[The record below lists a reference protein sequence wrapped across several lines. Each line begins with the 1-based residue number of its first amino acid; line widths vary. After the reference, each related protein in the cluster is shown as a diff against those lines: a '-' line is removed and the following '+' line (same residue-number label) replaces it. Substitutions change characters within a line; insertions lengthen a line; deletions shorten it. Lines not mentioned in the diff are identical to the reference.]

1 MLSRTHRGMILLFCM
16 AVFCGTLSAQTQKTI
31 TLRMLYARSG
41 KLIATTHFLV
51 RINHEK
57 ASHGNWVELNEDGTG
72 KLSLPAN
79 ATEITVQ
86 ATYDSATETFVNCDS
101 AATKGYMMDRWY
113 AVSEIVATGVVAPNG
128 CLKPSDAAKLK
139 ITAKPGEFVFFVR
152 PRNKRELSQDDSSQ

>member
-1 MLSRTHRGMILLFCM
+1 MVLLFCM
-16 AVFCGTLSAQTQKTI
+16 AIFCGSLCAQTQKTI

-51 RINHEK
+51 RFNHQK
-57 ASHGNWVELNEDGTG
+57 AFIANTVELNEDGTG

-79 ATEITVQ
+79 AKEITVQ

-101 AATKGYMMDRWY
+101 AATKGYLIDRWY
-113 AVSEIVATGVVAPNG
+113 TLSEILASGVVAPNG

-139 ITAKPGEFVFFVR
+139 PTTAKPGEFVFFVR
-152 PRNKRELSQDDSSQ
+152 PRNKHELSQDDSSE